1 MEASDSS
8 EVVDVFIVPNR
19 FTSDSFSFC
28 VLYTQHISDWFPTI
42 LAAAGITVD
51 SLGLKYSLDG
61 ISHWDGI
68 TGRLQADDVYFGIRQ
83 DLYYGYD
90 IAPLFENIGYRSGW
104 MKILNGSGGYPMGRY
119 RPPELNDQNIS
130 ETDHLS
136 QFPLYD
142 LSIDPNELRDIAE
155 DHDDLVQKL
164 VDQMIALKKTEV
176 PQTAG
181 ESGCPKQIYPEY
193 PTVGKVYR
201 PWCD

>member
-28 VLYTQHISDWFPTI
+28 DLYTQHISDWFPTI

-90 IAPLFENIGYRSGW
+90 CGLRPLSFLYRD
-104 MKILNGSGGYPMGRY
+104 R
-119 RPPELNDQNIS
+119 DVCVVTIS
-130 ETDHLS
+130 DT
-136 QFPLYD
+136 
-142 LSIDPNELRDIAE
+142 
-155 DHDDLVQKL
+155 
-164 VDQMIALKKTEV
+164 
-176 PQTAG
+176 
-181 ESGCPKQIYPEY
+181 
-193 PTVGKVYR
+193 
-201 PWCD
+201 